1 MFPVGGIE
9 VMLLGVVLSGVLCL
23 GVAALLRRRT
33 GGLWAGA
40 VAGLL
45 WSLAVIA
52 CVTLL
57 PADAAPG
64 IVPAET
70 RSDTCSW
77 DVGGPAPDGFWIFSG
92 GQRLL
97 NTLVFVPAG
106 ALLVLALARWPRLMV
121 LTVPVGLVALGAYS
135 VAIEIT
141 QLELARLDR
150 ACDATDMVDNS
161 TGALLGGV
169 LGLGLALVLRPW
181 RAGRARSDAAHT

>member
-1 MFPVGGIE
+1 MFPVGGVE
-9 VMLLGVVLSGVLCL
+9 VMLLGVVLSGLVCL
-23 GVAALLRRRT
+23 GLAAALRPFTGTRWALLA
-33 GGLWAGA
+33 GGLC
-40 VAGLL
+40 

-57 PADAAPG
+57 PADSAPG

-70 RSDTCSW
+70 RSETCSW

-97 NTLVFVPAG
+97 NALVFVPAG

-135 VAIEIT
+135 VGIEIV

-150 ACDATDMVDNS
+150 ACDATDMVDNA
-161 TGALLGGV
+161 TGAVLGGL
-169 LGLGLALVLRPW
+169 LGLGLAPLVRPW
-181 RAGRARSDAAHT
+181 RSGRRRRA